1 MTLVLKS
8 LDPIESPKAQ
18 SENEKSQSDRTHHH
32 SQRYD
37 PTLNPSSVFAAL
49 FTTLNHW
56 SSVHL
61 SLSTKFHTPSFS
73 SPPPLYRFFFSIE
86 NTSLPILRNSTKSPR
101 LLPKLSRSYLKYA
114 SKQLTRNYSQ
124 VCLATSL
131 SNAVKQTKLSSFDI
145 PNSYICR
152 RPSSHFFENVRSLA
166 TSAQTRKREEE
177 VESDGPRLNDKII
190 ADTVRLVSEEGH
202 CVVSLREALRRAR
215 ELKLDLVEVQKD
227 ATPPVCKI
235 IDYSHEKYKKAKV
248 GKERAKAKRAEVTIR
263 SEVKEIRFT
272 PKIEAK
278 DLKFKAKQALKMM
291 ESGYRVKCLAVP
303 DKDKSKE
310 LEPEKLLELL
320 SRFTCY
326 LGDALVEFGP
336 EASRGDAVVVVRD
349 AKFGPPKKGK
359 AIKLKDLN
367 MKTSARIKD
376 DTPKLDSSEAG
387 ESTVDDD
394 QEDIETTQEPELKYP
409 KREPPSSSGFS
420 GGRDANRFEPQ
431 SPNQHV
437 NPQRPRFQNQAPNQQ
452 PNGRFDPQSPNQPPP
467 MPRFPNQQPPGR
479 FDPQS
484 PNQPPTPP
492 GPRFSNQPP
501 PNQQPPGRFDPQSP
515 SPPRPRF
522 PDQAPN
528 QQQPSGP
535 SPNRQGPPPPRF
547 QNQAPNQQPPGRFE
561 SQPPTPPPRAPPRPQ
576 TRLPNEDPN
585 QQPTGPGRSSGPSSG
600 YDLSSSFRVSLDSPF
615 SLLLLRVLLPEISS
629 IERERECELELKLFE

>member
-1 MTLVLKS
+1 MAVWR
-8 LDPIESPKAQ
+8 I
-18 SENEKSQSDRTHHH
+18 
-32 SQRYD
+32 
-37 PTLNPSSVFAAL
+37 
-49 FTTLNHW
+49 
-56 SSVHL
+56 
-61 SLSTKFHTPSFS
+61 
-73 SPPPLYRFFFSIE
+73 I
-86 NTSLPILRNSTKSPR
+86 
-101 LLPKLSRSYLKYA
+101 SRSYLKYA

-131 SNAVKQTKLSSFDI
+131 TNAFKHTKLSSFDI
-145 PNSYICR
+145 PHSDICR
-152 RPSSHFFENVRSLA
+152 RPSSHLFENVRSLA
-166 TSAQTRKREEE
+166 TSAQTRKKEEE

-227 ATPPVCKI
+227 AKPPVCKI

-278 DLKFKAKQALKMM
+278 DLQFKAKQALKMM

-336 EASRGDAVVVVRD
+336 EASRGDAVVVVRH

-359 AIKLKDLN
+359 AIKLKEMN

-376 DTPKLDSSEAG
+376 DTPKPDSSEAG
-387 ESTVDDD
+387 GGSTVDDD
-394 QEDIETTQEPELKYP
+394 QEDIETHEPELAAKQGQNRYP
-409 KREPPSSSGFS
+409 KREPPSSSDLS

-452 PNGRFDPQSPNQPPP
+452 PNGRFDPQSPNQPPTPP

-484 PNQPPTPP
+484 PNQPPT
-492 GPRFSNQPP
+492 
-501 PNQQPPGRFDPQSP
+501 
-515 SPPRPRF
+515 PPRPRF

-535 SPNRQGPPPPRF
+535 SPNRQGPPPRF
-547 QNQAPNQQPPGRFE
+547 QNQAPNQQP
-561 SQPPTPPPRAPPRPQ
+561 QPPTPPPRPPPRAPPRPQ
-576 TRLPNEDPN
+576 TRLPNEDLN

-600 YDLSSSFRVSLDSPF
+600 YGIF
-615 SLLLLRVLLPEISS
+615 STP
-629 IERERECELELKLFE
+629 KTK